1 MIDLV
6 DEDGSGMIEFNEFLT
21 IIRNSGENDKT
32 KVITDFF
39 KDLVNGKFGNQDMSF
54 PMFVCKQRRKHLL
67 NAIYSEDEKKK
78 EGFRI
83 LENLKIVYENE
94 R

>member
-21 IIRNSGENDKT
+21 IIRNSGENEKT

-54 PMFVCKQRRKHLL
+54 
-67 NAIYSEDEKKK
+67 
-78 EGFRI
+78 
-83 LENLKIVYENE
+83 
-94 R
+94 

>member
-1 MIDLV
+1 VNEVQDMIDLV

-21 IIRNSGENDKT
+21 IIRNSGDNEKT

-54 PMFVCKQRRKHLL
+54 
-67 NAIYSEDEKKK
+67 
-78 EGFRI
+78 
-83 LENLKIVYENE
+83 
-94 R
+94 